1 MRILMATMSFDI
13 GGAETHILELCR
25 ELCRLG
31 HEVTVV
37 SKGGV
42 FVDSLTKSGIRHV
55 TAPLHKK
62 DPLSLLKSRRIIE
75 GVIREEK
82 PRVIHSHARIAS
94 MITCDLAK
102 KYDIPFVTTFHYT
115 FDPVWYL
122 KMLTRTGERMLA
134 VSDDLKKY
142 LIDVYGRDA
151 DKIGVTVNGIDIDQ
165 FDGTVTDDPLPEM
178 GEGDKIV
185 CVTRM
190 DGPVAHH
197 AFRLTEAM
205 PKIVAAHPNARL
217 ILIGGGDVLDDLT
230 ALAEKTDSQLGGGH
244 IFVLGPRSDIAKIL
258 PHADVFVGVSRA
270 AMEAMACRK
279 PVEKISPSTV

>member
-151 DKIGVTVNGIDIDQ
+151 DKIGVTVNGIEIEQFEGKTRTDKSGKTQKLLGLFVNLADYQFGSTRGGEVTKFEDFDIDFNQ
-165 FDGTVTDDPLPEM
+165 HKYLMETRLSGALTKIYSAIALEEPVTES
-178 GEGDKIV
+178 
-185 CVTRM
+185 
-190 DGPVAHH
+190 
-197 AFRLTEAM
+197 
-205 PKIVAAHPNARL
+205 AA
-217 ILIGGGDVLDDLT
+217 G
-230 ALAEKTDSQLGGGH
+230 
-244 IFVLGPRSDIAKIL
+244 
-258 PHADVFVGVSRA
+258 
-270 AMEAMACRK
+270 
-279 PVEKISPSTV
+279 